1 MNKAELVDAVSSA
14 AETTKKDAEL
24 IINIAMQ
31 TIIQQVSQG
40 RKVTLVGFGA
50 FGSRSRKARVGRN
63 PKTGESVV
71 VPAKTIAAFKAGTS
85 FAKAV
90 SKKR

>member
-1 MNKAELVDAVSSA
+1 MNKADLVDSVSSE
-14 AETTKKDAEL
+14 AETTKKDAES
-24 IINIAMQ
+24 IINIVMQ

-50 FGSRSRKARVGRN
+50 FDSRSRKARVGRN

-71 VPAKTIAAFKAGTS
+71 VQAKRIAAFKAGSS
-85 FAKAV
+85 FANAV
-90 SKKR
+90 AKRR

>member
-14 AETTKKDAEL
+14 AETTKKDAES
-24 IINIAMQ
+24 IINIVMQ
-31 TIIQQVSQG
+31 TIIQQVAQG
-40 RKVTLVGFGA
+40 RKVTLVSFGA

-63 PKTGESVV
+63 PKTGEAVAI
-71 VPAKTIAAFKAGTS
+71 PAKRIAAFKAGSS

-90 SKKR
+90 AKKR